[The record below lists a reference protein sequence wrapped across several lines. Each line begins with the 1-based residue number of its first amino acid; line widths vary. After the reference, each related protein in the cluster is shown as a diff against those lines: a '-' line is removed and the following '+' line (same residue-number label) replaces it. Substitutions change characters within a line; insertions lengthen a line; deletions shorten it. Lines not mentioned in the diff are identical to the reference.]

1 MQPCCK
7 IRKRF
12 WGGGGIKPNI
22 LVICGPTA
30 SGKTALAAALGR
42 RFGGEVVSAD
52 SMQVYR
58 RMDIGTAKPTCEET
72 LGVPHHMID
81 VADPEENYSVA
92 RYVADAVPVVDDI
105 LARGKLPIVAG
116 GTGLYI
122 DHLIAGRQ
130 FAPFEADSGLR
141 ERLQAR
147 VRAEGLPALRDELER
162 VDPEAAARIHPNDE
176 KRTVRALEVWMST
189 GKTIT
194 QFDAESR
201 ALPDRYAPLTIALNF
216 MERPCLWERIGRRV
230 DEMMERGLEGEV
242 RDLLASGVP
251 HGCTAMQAIGYKELA
266 AAILEGRPILEGVEE
281 VKLRSRQ
288 YAKRQLTWFRRNK
301 AAHWYEWEKFPNF
314 SAALDFST
322 ELVTASGLQ

>member
-1 MQPCCK
+1 M
-7 IRKRF
+7 
-12 WGGGGIKPNI
+12 KPDI

-30 SGKTALAAALGR
+30 SGKTALAVELAR

-58 RMDIGTAKPTCEET
+58 RMDIGTAKPTAEEMK
-72 LGVPHHMID
+72 GVPHHMLD
-81 VADPEENYSVA
+81 VAGPEENYSVA
-92 RYVADAVPVVDDI
+92 RYVQEAVPVVDGI

-122 DHLIAGRQ
+122 DHLVAGRQ

-141 ERLQAR
+141 EQLQAR
-147 VRAEGLPALRDELER
+147 VRAEGLPALRSELER
-162 VDPEAAARIHPNDE
+162 VDPDAARRIHPNDE
-176 KRTVRALEVWMST
+176 KRTVRALEVYWST
-189 GKTIT
+189 GVTIT
-194 QFDAESR
+194 QHDRESR
-201 ALPDRYAPLTIALNF
+201 ALPNRYTPLTIALDF
-216 MERPCLWERIGRRV
+216 GERPWLWARIDRRV
-230 DEMMERGLEGEV
+230 DEMMARGLEGEV
-242 RDLLASGVP
+242 RQLLADGVP
-251 HGCTAMQAIGYKELA
+251 QDCTAMQAIGYKELA
-266 AAILEGRPILEGVEE
+266 AAIQLGRPLSEGAEE

-301 AAHWYEWEKFPNF
+301 EVHWFRWEEIPNF